1 MKTIKKL
8 SIAVLGFLLLVCI
21 AGFLSITIFA
31 SNSVFA
37 EENTSAASQTPESNV
52 IGTATLTP
60 EGIFISSNKA
70 SFTLPSYDLYRIYD
84 NNHYR
89 YMAADTLKD
98 VSAESTVVSV
108 AIFTNDNIN
117 NMNII
122 YSDKDEEL
130 LYSIHIPNLSD
141 EIYSLWDDTAA
152 LLHLGSDEVSSRIL
166 QSQRIYTSYLNNTT
180 NYTPQIAPMSQVDIT
195 ENKYDSYT
203 NSDGIIHNYIS
214 SYWGDYEKNNLI
226 SDDPIV
232 RIIPKSLCFEL
243 GEHLYIGKEYGFFI
257 STTTDYLFSSDKC
270 VDVFV
275 FDISYTN
282 PTFNNAKGS
291 VKVTPLF
298 QRRYRAKERSSDPY
312 WNNSYD
318 NSLSQVVFPHLHY
331 DSPNYYLKDVSFK
344 HTLFNQN
351 AVNKN
356 ESGYSASNDNGSFFN
371 TTQYSAVG
379 TAKSTSAN
387 PVIDTINFALGY
399 VPYLGDALNVASY
412 VDSMTTKTSYS
423 VKSVNTGDYEVLHQT
438 RKAQLDYY
446 GQLLKTVKIS
456 ATSADTANPTLIGT
470 KVSGN
475 YAQSTYSVTNG
486 GDDGGIGTTIY
497 HSIKASIADD
507 QTYYIIF
514 NWWPQGDV
522 VTVASAN
529 SPAYKGADFAYNP
542 QSISLNTPKSG
553 QIVKAGGAEYFMF
566 KPTVNIMYA
575 IETTGSSDTYM
586 YLYNSSGSQIS
597 LNDDSGEG
605 RNAKITYRLEANKIY
620 YIKIRLYSSS
630 AVGAFNLKIT
640 YSSSGTLTYN
650 TSKSVTLNSGQNM
663 LYTFVPTETKS
674 YNLQTTGSLDTYLY
688 LLDTNFNQL
697 TYNDDGGDSTNA
709 KITYTLEA
717 GKTYYIRVRLYSS
730 SKSGTFNILI
740 N

>member
-1 MKTIKKL
+1 
-8 SIAVLGFLLLVCI
+8 
-21 AGFLSITIFA
+21 
-31 SNSVFA
+31 
-37 EENTSAASQTPESNV
+37 
-52 IGTATLTP
+52 
-60 EGIFISSNKA
+60 
-70 SFTLPSYDLYRIYD
+70 
-84 NNHYR
+84 
-89 YMAADTLKD
+89 MAADTLKD

-387 PVIDTINFALGY
+387 PVIDTINFCARICSL
-399 VPYLGDALNVASY
+399 PWRCLECRELCRFHDNK
-412 VDSMTTKTSYS
+412 D
-423 VKSVNTGDYEVLHQT
+423 VL
-438 RKAQLDYY
+438 
-446 GQLLKTVKIS
+446 
-456 ATSADTANPTLIGT
+456 
-470 KVSGN
+470 
-475 YAQSTYSVTNG
+475 
-486 GDDGGIGTTIY
+486 
-497 HSIKASIADD
+497 
-507 QTYYIIF
+507 
-514 NWWPQGDV
+514 
-522 VTVASAN
+522 
-529 SPAYKGADFAYNP
+529 
-542 QSISLNTPKSG
+542 
-553 QIVKAGGAEYFMF
+553 
-566 KPTVNIMYA
+566 
-575 IETTGSSDTYM
+575 
-586 YLYNSSGSQIS
+586 
-597 LNDDSGEG
+597 
-605 RNAKITYRLEANKIY
+605 
-620 YIKIRLYSSS
+620 
-630 AVGAFNLKIT
+630 
-640 YSSSGTLTYN
+640 
-650 TSKSVTLNSGQNM
+650 
-663 LYTFVPTETKS
+663 
-674 YNLQTTGSLDTYLY
+674 
-688 LLDTNFNQL
+688 
-697 TYNDDGGDSTNA
+697 
-709 KITYTLEA
+709 
-717 GKTYYIRVRLYSS
+717 
-730 SKSGTFNILI
+730 
-740 N
+740 